1 MADQEVQTHDLV
13 IIGAGPAALSAAV
26 YTTREDID
34 TVLYEKGA
42 IGGLAAI
49 TDLID
54 NYPGFPKGVTGLD
67 LSEDLRLHA
76 ERFGA
81 KIMLGEVSSLEDE
94 GKFKKLVTTDGDIN
108 AKAVLIATG
117 SDYKKIGVPGE
128 VDYYARGV

>member
-1 MADQEVQTHDLV
+1 MDEQIVKKEVHDLLIV
-13 IIGAGPAALSAAV
+13 GAGPAALSAAV

-42 IGGLAAI
+42 IGGLAAV

-67 LSEDLRLHA
+67 LSDDLRKHA

-81 KIMLGEVSSLEDE
+81 DIRLGEVESIKDE
-94 GKFKKLVTTDGDIN
+94 GKYKRVATTDGDIL
-108 AKAVLIATG
+108 AKAILIASG
-117 SDYKKIGVPGE
+117 SDYK
-128 VDYYARGV
+128 

>member
-1 MADQEVQTHDLV
+1 MSDTPNGEIHDLV
-13 IIGAGPAALSAAV
+13 VVGAGPAALSAAV

-42 IGGLAAI
+42 IGGLAAV

-67 LSEDLRLHA
+67 LAEDLRLHA

-81 KIMLGEVSSLEDE
+81 DIRLGEVTSLTDE
-94 GKFKKLVTTDGDIN
+94 GQYKHLVTTDGDIY
-108 AKAVLIATG
+108 AKGVLIATG
-117 SDYKKIGVPGE
+117 SYYKKLGIPGE
-128 VDYYARGV
+128 TEYY